1 MEERGLGCSLVFFA
15 KTTPRLNSRLY
26 GRSGEGGLYQLA
38 FQEVFSL
45 QPAWLQGQRPD
56 RLVFLHGSEQNSFP
70 FSAAQ
75 PHDGWAHFFSA
86 MMFPLDDEW
95 NSDEIIVRAQ
105 RGNGYPHR
113 REAYQTSSK
122 LLPER
127 PCFIIRC
134 SALNQSSRS
143 CPSFLPRCSY
153 SA

>member
-1 MEERGLGCSLVFFA
+1 MEERGLGCSLVFCEDNFTSQFSA
-15 KTTPRLNSRLY
+15 IWALRR
-26 GRSGEGGLYQLA
+26 GWCLYQLA